1 MDIYMSFSL
10 KSLISFGRKI
20 FTLIILMLLIHE
32 TEHRMSF
39 QCTCMGKYWC
49 FMYLCIYVC
58 MCISVDVC
66 VCIYLFSSITFISV
80 PYLNLFDW
88 IFPRFFIVVIINGL
102 FLGFSF
108 TYYAIGIRKWEHSNF
123 LYWLCSLKPCWI
135 CLLVLTYF
143 FPAISSGF
151 MLQTHSVHV
160 KNKNTAVFLIM
171 ELINMNNYRNMNIVT
186 EKKIHQRKY

>member
-49 FMYLCIYVC
+49 FMYLCICVC

-66 VCIYLFSSITFISV
+66 VWIYLFSSITFISV
-80 PYLNLFDW
+80 TYLNLFDW

-102 FLGFSF
+102 FSWFFFHILC
-108 TYYAIGIRKWEHSNF
+108 
-123 LYWLCSLKPCWI
+123 YWHKKMRT
-135 CLLVLTYF
+135 LLIFYTDFVPWNLVEFVY
-143 FPAISSGF
+143 
-151 MLQTHSVHV
+151 
-160 KNKNTAVFLIM
+160 
-171 ELINMNNYRNMNIVT
+171 
-186 EKKIHQRKY
+186 